1 MSAYGDPTRT
11 LTRSG
16 ITYADLGLADEAALT
31 SLIGDL
37 NDQASDLID
46 SYCGRDFVQHTDAEE
61 VHDGTGRRTL
71 RLGGYPVIVVS
82 SVAIDGTATTDYTVR
97 DAAGI
102 LSRTHQIWPA
112 GQDNVA
118 VVYSYGYASPP
129 SAIVAVAED
138 MVVSALV
145 HAAKNRT
152 TKGAN
157 SLSMDGF
164 SVSYSEVAGQMVLTP
179 EIMRV
184 LDRFRATGGA

>member
-1 MSAYGDPTRT
+1 MGYGDATRIQ
-11 LTRSG
+11 TRSG
-16 ITYADLGLADEAALT
+16 VLYSDLGLADEAALT

-46 SYCGRDFVQHTDAEE
+46 SYCGRDFAQHTDVEE
-61 VHDGTGRRTL
+61 THDGTGRRTL
-71 RLGGYPVIVVS
+71 RLDGYPVIGVT
-82 SVAIDGTATTDYTVR
+82 SVTIDGTATTDYTVR

-102 LSRTHQIWPA
+102 LSRTYQVWPV
-112 GQDNVA
+112 GQDNVV
-118 VVYSYGYASPP
+118 VVYSHGYASPP
-129 SAIVAVAED
+129 PAIVAVTED

-164 SVSYSEVAGQMVLTP
+164 SVSYSEVAGQMILTP
-179 EIMRV
+179 EIV
-184 LDRFRATGGA
+184 QALSRFRATGGA